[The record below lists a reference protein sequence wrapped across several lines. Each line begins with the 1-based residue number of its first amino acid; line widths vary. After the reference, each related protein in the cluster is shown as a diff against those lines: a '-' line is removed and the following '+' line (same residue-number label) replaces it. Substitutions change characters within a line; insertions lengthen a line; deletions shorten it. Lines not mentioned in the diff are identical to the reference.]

1 MILDKIKEKLLKKRL
16 LAINPGCKIKYKS
29 AKLSDKNID
38 AILSNS
44 SIVIDS
50 TDNWETMLL
59 INKYCVNKSIPLVSS
74 SVIGFDS
81 QVTLFN
87 NIKNKHLCL
96 RCIFPNNTEPDI
108 SRCEKAGVIGT
119 ASGIAG
125 LVTAQKVLNYFLSK
139 KRDNDMTMI
148 DIKSLKI
155 SNLKIRSNKKCQYLD
170 KKY

>member
-1 MILDKIKEKLLKKRL
+1 M
-16 LAINPGCKIKYKS
+16 AINPGCKIKYKS

-59 INKYCVNKSIPLVSS
+59 INKYCVDKSIPLVSS